1 METKI
6 SDVFPPKFAKEGL
19 TFDDVLLIPSESEVL
34 PDQVSTSTQL
44 TRNLRLNIPIC
55 SAPMDTVTEST
66 LAIAMA
72 REGGIGI
79 IHYNC
84 TIDEQVSE
92 VDRVKRSES
101 GMITAP
107 ITLTADKT
115 IRDAL
120 EVTARYRVGGI
131 PIVREDGYLVGLI
144 TNRDLKYENNLTL
157 PVTARMTP
165 GDKLI
170 TASRGI
176 TLDKAKEIL
185 HKSRKEKLPIVDENF
200 HLCGLITIKDIDK
213 IQMFPQ
219 ACKDSAGRLR
229 AGAAVL
235 PSTPLEHI
243 DRLVEA
249 GVDVLILDTAH
260 GHSKNVIRS
269 TEYIKSHFPN
279 TELVSGNVV
288 TPEGTRSL
296 IDAGADAIKV
306 GVGPGS
312 ICTTRVV
319 AGVSIP
325 QITAIYDCAEEADKA
340 GVPIIADGGIRY
352 SGDIAKA
359 IGAGASSVMIG
370 SLLAGTDE
378 SPGDTVIY
386 QGRTYK
392 LHRGMGSLG
401 ALRRRATH
409 ALAENAEDISK
420 VVPRGIEGRV
430 PHKGK
435 LSNFVYQLVGGV
447 RSAMGYCGT
456 PDIETLRRD
465 SQFVRMSSS
474 GYRESHPHDI
484 DITEE
489 PPNYTVAK
497 LVP

>member
-1 METKI
+1 MDTKI
-6 SDVFPPKFAKEGL
+6 SDAIPPKFSKIAL
-19 TFDDVLLIPSESEVL
+19 TFDDVSLIPGESNIL
-34 PDQVSTSTQL
+34 PSAVDASTQL
-44 TRNLRLNIPIC
+44 TRHIRLNIPIC
-55 SAPMDTVTEST
+55 SASMDTVTESE
-66 LAIAMA
+66 LAIALA

-84 TIDEQVSE
+84 SIEQQVKE
-92 VDRVKRSES
+92 VDQVKRSES
-101 GMITAP
+101 GMIIDP
-107 ITLTADKT
+107 ITLTPDKKV
-115 IRDAL
+115 RDAL
-120 EVTARYRVGGI
+120 ELTARYRIGGV
-131 PIVREDGYLVGLI
+131 PIITEDGYLVGLI
-144 TNRDLKYENNLTL
+144 TNRDLKYENNLEL

-165 GDKLI
+165 GKELI
-170 TASRGI
+170 TASPGI
-176 TLDKAKEIL
+176 TLDKAKAVL
-185 HKSRKEKLPIVDENF
+185 HRSRKEKLPIVDDDF
-200 HLCGLITIKDIDK
+200 RLCGLITIKDIDK
-213 IQMFPQ
+213 VQMFPQ

-229 AGAAVL
+229 VGAAVL
-235 PSTPLEHI
+235 PSAPLENV

-279 TELVSGNVV
+279 VELVSGNVV

-296 IDAGADAIKV
+296 IDAGADAVKV

-325 QITAIYDCAEEADKA
+325 QITAIYDCAQEADKA

-392 LHRGMGSLG
+392 MHRGMGSLG
-401 ALRRRATH
+401 ALRKRSIRAP
-409 ALAENAEDISK
+409 EESAEDISK

-435 LSNFVYQLVGGV
+435 LSNFVYQLVGGI
-447 RSAMGYCGT
+447 RSAMGYCGAS
-456 PDIETLRRD
+456 DIEALRRD

-489 PPNYTVAK
+489 APNYTVAN
-497 LVP
+497 LTP